1 MSRNEQTK
9 CSMGPTVAQQDRAM
23 ARLLARKAEPGPR
36 SIKPILDKV
45 IQQYLDDQGG
55 IFCPIATSRA
65 DDFLSMLR
73 RAGLT
78 VKALKK

>member
-1 MSRNEQTK
+1 M
-9 CSMGPTVAQQDRAM
+9 
-23 ARLLARKAEPGPR
+23 LAVGFSQKTFGKGAVMTNA
-36 SIKPILDKV
+36 IKPILDKV
-45 IQQYLDDQGG
+45 IQQYLDEQGG

-65 DDFLSMLR
+65 DDFLLMLR